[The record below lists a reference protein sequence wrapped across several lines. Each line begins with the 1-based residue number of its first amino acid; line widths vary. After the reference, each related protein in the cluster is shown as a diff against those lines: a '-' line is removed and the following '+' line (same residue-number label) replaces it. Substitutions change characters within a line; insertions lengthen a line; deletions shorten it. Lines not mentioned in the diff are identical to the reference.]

1 MLIIFGSLPG
11 TGKTTIA
18 RALALRIKATLLRID
33 SLEHA
38 LVESRL
44 VREAN
49 EIGPAGYMAAYALAA
64 DNLRLGLT
72 VVADSVNP
80 LTITRDAWRETALKN
95 GSDYLEIEVKCS
107 DPVEHQRRVESRQS
121 DIPGFIPPTWQE
133 VLDREY
139 HPWNRDHLVVDTA
152 SLSVDQSVECV
163 IQNLKA

>member
-11 TGKTTIA
+11 TGKPTIA

-80 LTITRDAWRETALKN
+80 LTITRDAWRETALKH
-95 GSDYLEIEVKCS
+95 GSDYLAIAVKCS
-107 DPVEHQRRVESRQS
+107 DSVEQPRRVESLQS
-121 DIPGFIPPTWQE
+121 GKPGFKHPTLQTE
-133 VLDREY
+133 LVRER
-139 HPWNRDHLVVDTA
+139 HNWNAGLLVGESA
-152 SLSVDQSVECV
+152 E
-163 IQNLKA
+163 